1 MRNFSHMIFKQI
13 KAGVGK
19 NFAYIIADDVSREAA
34 IVDPSFMPRKVLQ
47 VAAADNLTIKYLIN
61 THNHF
66 DHSYGNR
73 YILAHTHAVL
83 INASV
88 VHDQEEIKLGNLSL
102 KIIAT
107 PGHSEDSICILVEN
121 KLLTGDTLFIGDVG
135 ITSSKE
141 DAYTEFNSLKKLL
154 ALDDNIEVYPGHD
167 YSSIP
172 SSSIGYEKQ
181 HNLCVKNVLAD
192 DFASFLLNK

>member
-1 MRNFSHMIFKQI
+1 MIFKQI

-19 NFAYIIADDVSREAA
+19 NFAYIIADESSQEAA

-47 VAAADNLTIKYLIN
+47 TAAADNLTIKYLIN
-61 THNHF
+61 THSHF
-66 DHSYGNR
+66 DHTYGNR
-73 YILAHTHAVL
+73 YVLAHTNAVL

-88 VHDQEEIKLGNLSL
+88 VHDQDELKLGNLSL
-102 KIIAT
+102 KILAT

-135 ITSSKE
+135 ITSSEE
-141 DAYTEFNSLKKLL
+141 DAATEFNSIKKLL
-154 ALDDNIEVYPGHD
+154 ELDDNIEVYPGHD

-172 SSSIGYEKQ
+172 FSSIGYEKQ
-181 HNLCVKNVLAD
+181 HNLCVKNVLAN
-192 DFASFLLNK
+192 DFANFLLNK